1 MSESNSC
8 TGFILR
14 KKDLPHYDQVI
25 VAFSRE
31 YGKIAMIAKGVR
43 KSTSKRSAHLQTGNL
58 LKIQVLM
65 KTNLSVLQQTNL
77 VSAFGGLKE
86 DYLKIKF
93 LYAALF
99 VLDHILPE
107 LQPEPEVYTEL
118 QAYISYL
125 SKHNDQTYLARFY
138 KFLEK
143 ILEYLGF
150 LDEEEQD
157 DLIGFTEQVID
168 AKIPLHDII

>member
-1 MSESNSC
+1 MSESNTC

-31 YGKIAMIAKGVR
+31 YGKIAMIAKGAR
-43 KSTSKRSAHLQTGNL
+43 KATSKRSAHLQTGNL
-58 LKIQVLM
+58 LSLQVLV
-65 KTNLSVLQQTNL
+65 KSNLSVLQQTTL
-77 VSAFGGLKE
+77 ISAFGGLKE

-107 LQPEPEVYTEL
+107 QQPEPEVYAEL
-118 QAYISYL
+118 QGYITYL
-125 SKHNDQTYLARFY
+125 SKHTDHTYLNRFY
-138 KFLEK
+138 RFLEK
-143 ILEYLGF
+143 TLGYLGF

-168 AKIPLHDII
+168 SKIPLHDII

>member
-14 KKDLPHYDQVI
+14 KRNLPHCGQVI

-43 KSTSKRSAHLQTGNL
+43 KANSKRSAHLQTGNL
-58 LKIQVLM
+58 LTLQVLM
-65 KTNLSVLQQTNL
+65 KTNLSVLQQTTL
-77 VSAFGGLKE
+77 ISAFCGLKE

-99 VLDHILPE
+99 VLDHMLPE
-107 LQPEPEVYTEL
+107 QQPEPEVYAEL
-118 QAYISYL
+118 QAYIIYL
-125 SKHNDQTYLARFY
+125 SKHSDQTYMARFHR
-138 KFLEK
+138 FLKK
-143 ILEYLGF
+143 ILVYLGF
-150 LDEEEQD
+150 LDDQEHD
-157 DLIGFTEQVID
+157 DLIGFTEQIID